1 MKCTGA
7 PKLKMKL
14 AKRLFL
20 VTCFLALFVASAS
33 FALAFPSND
42 NACDTCHTTTD
53 VLTLTSNATGTV
65 DATVGVP
72 FDLDL
77 DASNGVG
84 YLKIV
89 SAWSNNDQFSFSV
102 SEVEDD
108 SSDDTD
114 SAAGEIALVLTI
126 TPLAA
131 GTHTIEIWV
140 AAASQLS
147 ANLLVTV
154 EVAENTDTTITTPT
168 TTTTPTEPTTDPVET
183 WTTLMYLFNAIAAV
197 MLIVF
202 AVIMIK
208 RTK

>member
-1 MKCTGA
+1 M
-7 PKLKMKL
+7 KMKL

-42 NACDTCHTTTD
+42 NACDSCHTTTD

-72 FDLDL
+72 FALDL

-89 SAWSNNDQFSFSV
+89 SAWSNNDQFSFAV
-102 SEVEDD
+102 LEVEDD

-114 SAAGEIALVLTI
+114 SAAGEIALVLEI
-126 TPLAA
+126 TPLAV

-140 AAASQLS
+140 ASASQLS

-154 EVAENTDTTITTPT
+154 EVVENTDTTTTTT

-197 MLIVF
+197 MLIIF

>member
-1 MKCTGA
+1 M
-7 PKLKMKL
+7 KMKL

-42 NACDTCHTTTD
+42 NACDSCHTTTD

-72 FDLDL
+72 FALDL

-89 SAWSNNDQFSFSV
+89 SAWSNNDQFSFAV
-102 SEVEDD
+102 LEVEDD

-114 SAAGEIALVLTI
+114 SAAGEIALVLEI
-126 TPLAA
+126 TPLAT

-154 EVAENTDTTITTPT
+154 EVVENTDTTITTTTT
-168 TTTTPTEPTTDPVET
+168 TTTTPTVITTDPVET
-183 WTTLMYLFNAIAAV
+183 WTTLMYLFNASAAV
-197 MLIVF
+197 MLIIF
-202 AVIMIK
+202 AVVMMK